1 MKTIFIALMDR
12 LSGYLADNNLDV
24 ENIENG
30 SNIYG
35 LFQLNIEELV
45 KNSDSNEIKN
55 TLNLYSAFL
64 QFTLKCYPTKHQ
76 YVNEILKDAANYCAR
91 NESGIDDDCQLYISK
106 FLINPLNTLG
116 NVILT
121 MNEYPTL
128 FKYLRFKKRRE
139 VAKQITKAIVKGS
152 INLNE

>member
-30 SNIYG
+30 SNIYT
-35 LFQLNIEELV
+35 LFQVNIQELV
-45 KNSDSNEIKN
+45 KGSDSSEIKN

-64 QFTLKCYPTKHQ
+64 QFTLKCYPGKHK

-91 NESGIDDDCQLYISK
+91 NESSIDEDCQIYISK

-116 NVILT
+116 NIILT
-121 MNEYPTL
+121 MDEYPAL
-128 FKYLRFKKRRE
+128 FRYLRFKKRR
-139 VAKQITKAIVKGS
+139 
-152 INLNE
+152 